1 MFSSALLLDVIL
13 TIYIYIYI
21 YIKYIYINT
30 KILEELKFKNF
41 KTVFSM
47 HSITKLKWSE
57 SIYSPEKGH
66 MLDVHCYFE
75 FLNEISS

>member
-1 MFSSALLLDVIL
+1 
-13 TIYIYIYI
+13 
-21 YIKYIYINT
+21 
-30 KILEELKFKNF
+30 
-41 KTVFSM
+41 M